1 MRPLPYTQFKGSCP
15 RINTT
20 SATSVTA
27 APSYLNVKVA
37 FKALDEDD
45 EGTRHV
51 IPGGRLDG
59 LACIFWPCP
68 DQEALEKR
76 HEKERH

>member
-1 MRPLPYTQFKGSCP
+1 MSHQCDV
-15 RINTT
+15 
-20 SATSVTA
+20 VTA

-37 FKALDEDD
+37 FKAFDEDD

-51 IPGGRLDG
+51 VPGGRLDG

-68 DQEALEKR
+68 DQEAL
-76 HEKERH
+76 KERDERGRHYND

>member
-1 MRPLPYTQFKGSCP
+1 M
-15 RINTT
+15 
-20 SATSVTA
+20 ATG

-37 FKALDEDD
+37 FKALDQDD

-51 IPGGRLDG
+51 VLRGRLNG

-68 DQEALEKR
+68 DQEAL
-76 HEKERH
+76 KERQEKGRH